1 MHATTTE
8 FGRMCKEKTEY
19 PNYKHHCHRP
29 DQSSV
34 FPASPSGPLAP
45 IVACLNPQAQTANM
59 NSTFFPRVLAPTDR
73 KYHGW
78 KVSNTV
84 WDVLATLIPY
94 WNTPNFASHDS
105 DVVVAIVAWA
115 LLRSIFTSTS

>member
-59 NSTFFPRVLAPTDR
+59 KLTIFPPSSRTHRP
-73 KYHGW
+73 
-78 KVSNTV
+78 KVSWLEGV
-84 WDVLATLIPY
+84 EYCLGCAGHVDPLLEHPE
-94 WNTPNFASHDS
+94 FR
-105 DVVVAIVAWA
+105 VA
-115 LLRSIFTSTS
+115 RQ